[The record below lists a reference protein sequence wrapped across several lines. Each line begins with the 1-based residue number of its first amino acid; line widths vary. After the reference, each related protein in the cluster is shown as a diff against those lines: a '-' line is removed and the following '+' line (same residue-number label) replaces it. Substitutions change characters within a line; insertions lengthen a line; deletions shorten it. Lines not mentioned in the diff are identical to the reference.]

1 MKTRRIGTWAQVLD
15 HVAGDVSRDSCATQA
30 DVVRVI
36 DSLRDLIGGLRVG
49 RSLLIPGLGTFRRVT
64 RKARRVR
71 NPATGELMML
81 PASST
86 IAFRAAKAVR
96 G

>member
-1 MKTRRIGTWAQVLD
+1 MKTRRIGTWA
-15 HVAGDVSRDSCATQA
+15 ATVNTITWWVGIEKAQT
-30 DVVRVI
+30 REVI
-36 DSLRDLIGGLRVG
+36 DVLADFIRCMNADET
-49 RSLLIPGLGTFRRVT
+49 LLIPGLGTFRRVT

>member
-1 MKTRRIGTWAQVLD
+1 MKTRRIGTWAQVVD
-15 HVAGDVSRDSCATQA
+15 QVAGESATEET

-64 RKARRVR
+64 RKARRIR

-96 G
+96 R